1 MHVTISTSWQYI
13 YMKEVKIMKDLHL
26 LSRWEEVYLLCIWQ
40 LKDNAYGVTIK
51 KSVSQKTGKT
61 LSYGG
66 LYFMLAQLVKKG
78 LAIKTP
84 GEPTQKRGGRRK
96 YYYTLTE
103 NGKKALQNT
112 YLYQKALWEN
122 VADPTTK

>member
-1 MHVTISTSWQYI
+1 M
-13 YMKEVKIMKDLHL
+13 ENLDL
-26 LSRWEEVYLLCIWQ
+26 LSRWEEVYLLSIME
-40 LKDNAYGVTIK
+40 LKNNAYGVTIK

-78 LAIKTP
+78 LAVKTP

-103 NGKKALQNT
+103 KGKKALHDT
-112 YLYQKALWEN
+112 YMHQKALWKNIPGEFIE
-122 VADPTTK
+122 

>member
-1 MHVTISTSWQYI
+1 
-13 YMKEVKIMKDLHL
+13 MKDLDL
-26 LSRWEEVYLLCIWQ
+26 LSRWEEVYLLSIWE
-40 LKDNAYGVTIK
+40 LKNNAYGVTIK
-51 KSVSQKTGKT
+51 KSVSQKSGKA

-78 LAIKTP
+78 LAGKTE

-103 NGKKALQNT
+103 KGKKALHAT
-112 YLYQKALWEN
+112 YLHQKSLWNNISGEII
-122 VADPTTK
+122 K

>member
-1 MHVTISTSWQYI
+1 
-13 YMKEVKIMKDLHL
+13 MKDLDL
-26 LSRWEEVYLLCIWQ
+26 LSRWEEVYLLSIME
-40 LKDNAYGVTIK
+40 LKNNAYGVTIK
-51 KSVSQKTGKT
+51 KAVSQKTDKM

-96 YYYTLTE
+96 YYYTLTKK
-103 NGKKALQNT
+103 GKKALQDT
-112 YLYQKALWEN
+112 YLHQKALWKNITEEII
-122 VADPTTK
+122 K

>member
-1 MHVTISTSWQYI
+1 
-13 YMKEVKIMKDLHL
+13 MKDLDL
-26 LSRWEEVYLLCIWQ
+26 LSRWEEVYLLSI
-40 LKDNAYGVTIK
+40 LELRDNAYGVTIK
-51 KSVSQKTGKT
+51 KSVSQKTGRT

-78 LAIKTP
+78 LAAKTP

-103 NGKKALQNT
+103 KGKKALQDT
-112 YLYQKALWEN
+112 YGHQKALWEN
-122 VADPTTK
+122 ITEEIIE

>member
-1 MHVTISTSWQYI
+1 MD
-13 YMKEVKIMKDLHL
+13 DLNM
-26 LSRWEEVYLLCIWQ
+26 LSRWEEVYLLSILQ

-51 KSVSQKTGKT
+51 RQVVKKTGKR

-78 LAIKTP
+78 LVLKTP

-96 YYYTLTE
+96 FYYTLTE
-103 NGKKALQNT
+103 KGKRALQVT
-112 YLYQKALWEN
+112 YLHQKALWKDI
-122 VADPTTK
+122 ADSLLD

>member
-1 MHVTISTSWQYI
+1 
-13 YMKEVKIMKDLHL
+13 MKDLDFL
-26 LSRWEEVYLLCIWQ
+26 NRWEEVYLLSILE

-51 KSVSQKTGKT
+51 QSVSQKTDKT

-78 LAIKTP
+78 LAFKTP

-103 NGKKALQNT
+103 NGKKALQDT
-112 YLYQKALWEN
+112 YLHQKTLWK
-122 VADPTTK
+122 DITKPISD

>member
-1 MHVTISTSWQYI
+1 
-13 YMKEVKIMKDLHL
+13 MKEVKIIKDLDL
-26 LSRWEEVYLLCIWQ
+26 LSRWEEVYLLSIWELQ
-40 LKDNAYGVTIK
+40 NNAYGVTIK
-51 KSVSQKTGKT
+51 KSISQKTGKP

-78 LAIKTP
+78 LSVKTP

-103 NGKKALQNT
+103 KGKKALQDT
-112 YLYQKALWEN
+112 YVHQKTLWKN
-122 VADPTTK
+122 VTEETIK

>member
-1 MHVTISTSWQYI
+1 V
-13 YMKEVKIMKDLHL
+13 KEVKIIKDLDL
-26 LSRWEEVYLLCIWQ
+26 LSRWEEVYLLSIWELQ
-40 LKDNAYGVTIK
+40 NNAYGVTIK
-51 KSVSQKTGKT
+51 KSISQKTEKP

-78 LAIKTP
+78 LAVKTP

-103 NGKKALQNT
+103 KGKKALQDT
-112 YLYQKALWEN
+112 YVHQKTLWKN
-122 VADPTTK
+122 VTEETIK

>member
-1 MHVTISTSWQYI
+1 
-13 YMKEVKIMKDLHL
+13 MKDLDL
-26 LSRWEEVYLLCIWQ
+26 LSRWEEVYLLSILE

-78 LAIKTP
+78 LVVKTP

-96 YYYTLTE
+96 FYYTLTE
-103 NGKKALQNT
+103 QGKKALQDT
-112 YLYQKALWEN
+112 YVHQKALWE
-122 VADPTTK
+122 DITEEIIE

>member
-1 MHVTISTSWQYI
+1 
-13 YMKEVKIMKDLHL
+13 MKDLDL
-26 LSRWEEVYLLCIWQ
+26 LSRWEEVYLLSIWE
-40 LKDNAYGVTIK
+40 LDNNAYGVTIK
-51 KSVSQKTGKT
+51 KLVSQKTDKT
-61 LSYGG
+61 ISYGG

-103 NGKKALQNT
+103 KGKKALQDT
-112 YLYQKALWEN
+112 YVHQKDLWKNIHQEII
-122 VADPTTK
+122 K

>member
-1 MHVTISTSWQYI
+1 
-13 YMKEVKIMKDLHL
+13 MKEVKNMKDLDL
-26 LSRWEEVYLLCIWQ
+26 LSRWEEVYLLSILE

-78 LAIKTP
+78 MALKTQ

-96 YYYTLTE
+96 YYYSLTE
-103 NGKKALQNT
+103 QGKKALQDT
-112 YLYQKALWEN
+112 YVHHKDLWKNITEEIIE
-122 VADPTTK
+122 